1 MWRALPA
8 LAVACAVVLAG
19 CTVGG
24 VSCNP
29 APQAYR
35 CDFAGSGQILREDR
49 WGNSATTANVSI
61 HAGGVGDVNVT
72 LRDHDGERVLD
83 RTFSIEGGGT
93 RTATSAPGEPG
104 TWTVR
109 IEGDYTGGMDIRI
122 ANPNASEGRFLGG

>member
-1 MWRALPA
+1 MRRASLA

-29 APQAYR
+29 APQEYR
-35 CDFAGSGQILREDR
+35 CDFAGSGKVLREDA
-49 WGNSATTANVSI
+49 WGNSAPTANVTI

-72 LRDHDGERVLD
+72 IRDHDGARVLN

-93 RTATSAPGEPG
+93 RTATTAAGEPG

-122 ANPNASEGRFLGG
+122 ANPNASRSGFFDM